1 MIHREG
7 EVAIVTGASG
17 GIDRAPRV
25 RWRDDHGQPQERVSL
40 GAESHAILFRGGERK
55 CR

>member
-25 RWRDDHGQPQERVSL
+25 RRRDRGQPQERVSL

>member
-1 MIHREG
+1 MMHREG

-17 GIDRAPRV
+17 GIDWAPWV
-25 RWRDDHGQPQERVSL
+25 RWRDHGQPQERVSL